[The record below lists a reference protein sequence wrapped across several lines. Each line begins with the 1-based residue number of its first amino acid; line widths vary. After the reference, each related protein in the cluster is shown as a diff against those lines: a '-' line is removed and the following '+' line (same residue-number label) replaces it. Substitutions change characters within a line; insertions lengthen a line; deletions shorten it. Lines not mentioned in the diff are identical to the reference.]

1 MIFLAGLILGITGS
15 VLVAVIVLCIALC
28 KLRSRDEGTY
38 KVDETQN
45 FSALHSKKS
54 TGNGALASGSD
65 SCAGKRGKKK
75 DVKEW
80 YV

>member
-1 MIFLAGLILGITGS
+1 M
-15 VLVAVIVLCIALC
+15 AVIVLCIALC

-45 FSALHSKKS
+45 FSALQSKKA
-54 TGNGALASGSD
+54 GNGTLASGSD
-65 SCAGKRGKKK
+65 SGSGKRGKKK